1 MVIYFYICICYIG
14 PRASIQTT
22 ITHRYTAKETFEYIL
37 YSTYV
42 LLITTPFKG
51 KTNLTQFTMKR
62 KKLTQLFGL
71 MVLMLLMPGISFAQN
86 LHVQG
91 RVLDELGE
99 GLIGAGVIIQGT
111 TQGTVTDIDGNYDL
125 PSVPQGAVLEFSCV
139 GYKTMQVQ
147 VTSQILNVTLEPDSR
162 LIDESVVVAYGQ
174 ANKVTITGAVTAVS
188 GESLMKSPV
197 ANVANAL
204 QGNLPGVSA
213 VQASGMPG
221 ADEPVIR
228 IRGVG
233 SLNSA
238 DPLVLV
244 DGVERPFSQ
253 LDPNEI
259 ASISVLKDASATAV
273 FGVRGANGV
282 ILVTTKRGEVGKAS
296 VTASAS
302 AAMQTI
308 AQFIDF
314 ADSYTYGQMYNYT
327 QITDMLPVN
336 QWPGSVKIGDYSPYG
351 ENVRFKQ
358 DVMEHFRLGDM
369 PRTFP
374 NTDWIDYIMNDAAW
388 QEQANVNV
396 SGGTEKV
403 RYFVSAGYLNQNS
416 LFKTFSDNK
425 NETFDFQRLN
435 YRANLD
441 IEVSKYSQLSLTLG
455 GRMQVRNTMVGGE
468 GFLFRYLQGA
478 TPYAGIGVDEEGRHI
493 IADPNKVGAYDR
505 DALSNYYNL
514 GYENQSTN
522 ALNFDVQYKLDL
534 SFLTKGL
541 DFKAKASYNSEYTA
555 QKYRQNGYG
564 TGLTYVATL
573 DQDGNEVLRK
583 ENVTWP
589 IPYSEGKWGS
599 RNWYAEASFNYAR
612 RFGKHNIGALL
623 LYNQSKT
630 YYPWDSSNSLYQS
643 IPKGY
648 VGLVGRVTYDYDTK
662 YLIDF
667 NIGYNGSENFA
678 PGKRYGTF
686 PSVSVGWIPSQE
698 KWWAPVKDVV
708 SYLKFRGSYGLVGND
723 NTNGARFLYLP
734 GTWQFFQ
741 GHMGWNPQTQGA
753 NFGTNGNWLQGVREL
768 TAGNPNVTWEKATK
782 INVGVDAG
790 FFNDKLHAY
799 VDVFWEDRKD
809 ILVSNS
815 STLPAVTSLP
825 ANYVNEGRV
834 KNHGFE
840 VTLNWEQKIGDF
852 RYSISPN
859 FAYAKNKVIEMLEVK
874 PMYDYLSRTGHP
886 VGQRFGYE
894 LFEFYQ
900 PGTEERYYEKYG
912 VFMPDQN
919 IDIKYGDCVYVD
931 LNNDGKIDQNDQKPL
946 GYTDNPEIT
955 YSLNFN
961 FQYKG
966 FDFTMLWIGADHVSR
981 QLNGYFR
988 DQFGSTNTSALTQ
1001 WVADNS
1007 WTEDNPDAILPRISF
1022 TNRVHN
1028 NRDSQAWVVDSKYV
1042 RLKNVEIGYTI
1053 TPKKGSFFNY
1063 VRVYASGNNLLTFAD
1078 FKGNDPEAPGSGL
1091 DHGMRYPMTRLFNIG
1106 AQINF

>member
-1 MVIYFYICICYIG
+1 MFGLV
-14 PRASIQTT
+14 A
-22 ITHRYTAKETFEYIL
+22 
-37 YSTYV
+37 V
-42 LLITTPFKG
+42 LL
-51 KTNLTQFTMKR
+51 L
-62 KKLTQLFGL
+62 
-71 MVLMLLMPGISFAQN
+71 ISGQIFAQN
-86 LHVQG
+86 LNVHG
-91 RVLDELGE
+91 KVLDENGE
-99 GLIGAGVIIQGT
+99 GLIGAGVVIQGT
-111 TQGTVTDIDGNYDL
+111 TQGTITDVDGSYQL
-125 PSVPQGAVLEFSCV
+125 SVPQGSTLEFSCV
-139 GYKTMQVQ
+139 GYKAQLVQ
-147 VTSQILNVTLEPDSR
+147 VTGPNLTVTLAPDSK
-162 LIDESVVVAYGQ
+162 LIDESVVVAYGSQ
-174 ANKVTITGAVTAVS
+174 NKVTITGAVTAV
-188 GESLMKSPV
+188 GGDALMKSPV
-197 ANVANAL
+197 PNVANAL
-204 QGNLPGVSA
+204 QGNLPGVTA
-213 VQASGMPG
+213 VQPSGMPG

-238 DPLVLV
+238 EPLVLV

-259 ASISVLKDASATAV
+259 ESISVLKDASATAV

-296 VTASAS
+296 VSAS
-302 AAMQTI
+302 FSTAAQTI
-308 AQFIDF
+308 SQFIDF
-314 ADSYTYGQMYNYT
+314 ADSYTYGQMWNYT
-327 QITDMLPVN
+327 AITDALDPAD
-336 QWPGSVKIGDYSPYG
+336 WPGSVTIANYTPYEG
-351 ENVRFKQ
+351 NGIRFNQ
-358 DVMEHFRLGDM
+358 EVMEHFRTGDM
-369 PRTFP
+369 PTTFP
-374 NTDWIDYIMNDAAW
+374 NTDWIDYIMNDVAL

-396 SGGTEKV
+396 SGGTDKV
-403 RYFVSAGYLNQNS
+403 RYFVSAGFLNQNS
-416 LFKTFSDNK
+416 LLKTFSQNK

-441 IEVSKYSQLSLTLG
+441 IDITKRSTLSLTLG
-455 GRMQVRNTMVGGE
+455 GRMQDRNTMGGGE

-478 TPYAGIGVDEEGRHI
+478 TPYAGIGIDEQGRHI
-493 IADPNKVGAYDR
+493 ISDANIVGPFDR
-505 DALSNYYNL
+505 DALSNYYDL

-522 ALNFDVQYKLDL
+522 ALNFDIQYKLDMG
-534 SFLTKGL
+534 FLTKGL
-541 DFKAKASYNSEYTA
+541 DFKVKASYNSEYTA
-555 QKYRQNGYG
+555 QKYRQNSYG
-564 TGLTYVATL
+564 TGVHYVATL
-573 DQDGNEVLRK
+573 VDGQEVLRK

-612 RFGKHNIGALL
+612 RFGKHNVGALL

-630 YYPWDSSNSLYQS
+630 YYPWDSDDSIYQS

-662 YLIDF
+662 YLLDF

-698 KWWAPVKDVV
+698 KWWAPVKNVI

-734 GTWQFFQ
+734 GTWQFYN
-741 GHMGWNPQTQGA
+741 GSMTWNPQERGA
-753 NFGTNGNWLQGVREL
+753 NFGVNGNWLPAVKEL

-782 INVGVDAG
+782 INIGMDAG
-790 FFNDKLHAY
+790 FFQDKLHAY
-799 VDVFWEDRKD
+799 VDFFWEDRKD
-809 ILVSNS
+809 ILVSNA

-859 FAYAKNKVIEMLEVK
+859 FAFARNQIIEMLEVP
-874 PMYDYLSRTGHP
+874 PMYDYLSRTGLP
-886 VGQRFGYE
+886 VGQRFGYD
-894 LFEFYQ
+894 LFEFYE
-900 PGTEERYYEKYG
+900 PGATEERYFAKYG
-912 VFMPDQN
+912 VEMPDQVSA
-919 IDIKYGDCVYVD
+919 IKPGDCVYVD
-931 LNNDGKIDQNDQKPL
+931 LNGDNVIDANDQKPL

-955 YSLNFN
+955 FSVNFN
-961 FQYKG
+961 FQWKG
-966 FDFTMLWIGADHVSR
+966 LDFTMLWIGADHVSR

-1001 WVADNS
+1001 YVADNS
-1007 WTEDNPDAILPRISF
+1007 WTEDNTDAILPRISF

-1028 NRDSQAWVVDSKYV
+1028 NRDSQAWVIDSRYI
-1042 RLKNVEIGYTI
+1042 RLKNVEIGYAFV
-1053 TPKKGSFFNY
+1053 PKQKDAFFNY
-1063 VRVYASGNNLLTFAD
+1063 IRVYASGNNLLTFAD

-1091 DHGMRYPMTRLFNIG
+1091 DYGVRYPMTRLFNIG
-1106 AQINF
+1106 VQVNF

>member
-1 MVIYFYICICYIG
+1 MFGLV
-14 PRASIQTT
+14 A
-22 ITHRYTAKETFEYIL
+22 
-37 YSTYV
+37 V
-42 LLITTPFKG
+42 LL
-51 KTNLTQFTMKR
+51 L
-62 KKLTQLFGL
+62 
-71 MVLMLLMPGISFAQN
+71 ISGQIFAQN
-86 LHVQG
+86 LNVHG
-91 RVLDELGE
+91 KVLDENGE
-99 GLIGAGVIIQGT
+99 GLIGAGVVIQGT
-111 TQGTVTDIDGNYDL
+111 TQGTITDVDGSYQL
-125 PSVPQGAVLEFSCV
+125 SVPQGSTLEFSCV
-139 GYKTMQVQ
+139 GYKAQLVQ
-147 VTSQILNVTLEPDSR
+147 VTGPNLTVTLAPDSK
-162 LIDESVVVAYGQ
+162 LIDESVVVAYGSQ
-174 ANKVTITGAVTAVS
+174 NKVTITGAVTAV
-188 GESLMKSPV
+188 GGDALMKSPV
-197 ANVANAL
+197 PNVANAL
-204 QGNLPGVSA
+204 QGNLPGVTA
-213 VQASGMPG
+213 VQPSGMPG

-238 DPLVLV
+238 EPLVLV

-259 ASISVLKDASATAV
+259 ESISVLKDASATAV

-296 VTASAS
+296 VSAS
-302 AAMQTI
+302 FSTAAQTI
-308 AQFIDF
+308 SQFIDF
-314 ADSYTYGQMYNYT
+314 ADSYTYGQMWNYT
-327 QITDMLPVN
+327 AITDALDPAD
-336 QWPGSVKIGDYSPYG
+336 WPGSVNIADYTPYAG
-351 ENVRFKQ
+351 NGIRFSQ
-358 DVMEHFRLGDM
+358 DVMEHFRTGDM
-369 PRTFP
+369 PTTFP
-374 NTDWIDYIMNDAAW
+374 NTDWIDYIMNDVAL

-396 SGGTEKV
+396 SGGTDKV
-403 RYFVSAGYLNQNS
+403 RYFVSAGFLNQNS
-416 LFKTFSDNK
+416 LLKTFSQNK

-441 IEVSKYSQLSLTLG
+441 IDITKRSTLSLTLG
-455 GRMQVRNTMVGGE
+455 GRMQDRNTMGGGE

-478 TPYAGIGVDEEGRHI
+478 TPYAGIGIDEQGRHI
-493 IADPNKVGAYDR
+493 ISDANIVGPFDR
-505 DALSNYYNL
+505 DALSNYYDL

-522 ALNFDVQYKLDL
+522 ALNFDIQYKLDMG
-534 SFLTKGL
+534 FLTKGL
-541 DFKAKASYNSEYTA
+541 DFKVKASYNSEYTA

-564 TGLTYVATL
+564 TGVHYVATL
-573 DQDGNEVLRK
+573 VDGQEVLRK

-612 RFGKHNIGALL
+612 RFGKHNVGALL

-630 YYPWDSSNSLYQS
+630 YYPWDSDDSIYQS

-662 YLIDF
+662 YLLDF

-698 KWWAPVKDVV
+698 KWWAPVKNVI

-734 GTWQFFQ
+734 GTWQFYN
-741 GHMGWNPQTQGA
+741 GSMTWNPQERGA
-753 NFGTNGNWLQGVREL
+753 NFGVNGNWLPAVKEL

-782 INVGVDAG
+782 INIGMDAG

-799 VDVFWEDRKD
+799 VDFFWEDRKD
-809 ILVSNS
+809 ILVSNA

-840 VTLNWEQKIGDF
+840 VTLNWEQKVGDF

-859 FAYAKNKVIEMLEVK
+859 FAFARNQIIEMLEVP
-874 PMYDYLSRTGHP
+874 PMYDYLSRTGLP
-886 VGQRFGYE
+886 VGQRFGYD
-894 LFEFYQ
+894 LFEFYE
-900 PGTEERYYEKYG
+900 PGATEERYFAKYG
-912 VFMPDQN
+912 VEMPDQVSA
-919 IDIKYGDCVYVD
+919 IKPGDCVYVD
-931 LNNDGKIDQNDQKPL
+931 LNGDNVIDANDQKPL

-955 YSLNFN
+955 FSVNFN
-961 FQYKG
+961 FQWKG
-966 FDFTMLWIGADHVSR
+966 LDFTMLWIGADHVSR

-1001 WVADNS
+1001 YVADNS
-1007 WTEDNPDAILPRISF
+1007 WTEDNTDAILPRISF

-1028 NRDSQAWVVDSKYV
+1028 NRDSQAWVIDSRYI
-1042 RLKNVEIGYTI
+1042 RLKNVEIGYAFV
-1053 TPKKGSFFNY
+1053 PKQKDAFFNY
-1063 VRVYASGNNLLTFAD
+1063 IRVYASGNNLLTFAD

-1091 DHGMRYPMTRLFNIG
+1091 DYGVRYPMTRLFNIG
-1106 AQINF
+1106 VQVNF

>member
-1 MVIYFYICICYIG
+1 MFGLV
-14 PRASIQTT
+14 A
-22 ITHRYTAKETFEYIL
+22 
-37 YSTYV
+37 V
-42 LLITTPFKG
+42 LL
-51 KTNLTQFTMKR
+51 L
-62 KKLTQLFGL
+62 
-71 MVLMLLMPGISFAQN
+71 ISGQIFAQN
-86 LHVQG
+86 LNVHG
-91 RVLDELGE
+91 KVLDENGE
-99 GLIGAGVIIQGT
+99 GLIGAGVVIQGT
-111 TQGTVTDIDGNYDL
+111 TQGTITDIDGSYQL
-125 PSVPQGAVLEFSCV
+125 SVPQGATLEFSCV
-139 GYKTMQVQ
+139 GYKAQLVQ
-147 VTSQILNVTLEPDSR
+147 VTGPNLTVTLAPDSK
-162 LIDESVVVAYGQ
+162 LIDESVVVAYGSQ
-174 ANKVTITGAVTAVS
+174 NKVTITGAVTAV
-188 GESLMKSPV
+188 GGDALMKSPV
-197 ANVANAL
+197 PNVANAL
-204 QGNLPGVSA
+204 QGNLPGVTA
-213 VQASGMPG
+213 VQPSGMPG

-238 DPLVLV
+238 EPLVLV

-259 ASISVLKDASATAV
+259 ESISVLKDASATAV

-296 VTASAS
+296 VSAS
-302 AAMQTI
+302 FSTAAQTI
-308 AQFIDF
+308 SQFIDF
-314 ADSYTYGQMYNYT
+314 ADSYTYGQMWNYT
-327 QITDMLPVN
+327 AITDALEPSA
-336 QWPGSVKIGDYSPYG
+336 WPGSVNIADYTPYEG
-351 ENVRFKQ
+351 NGIRFNQ
-358 DVMEHFRLGDM
+358 EVMEHFRTGDM
-369 PRTFP
+369 PTTFP
-374 NTDWIDYIMNDAAW
+374 NTDWIDYIMNDVAL

-396 SGGTEKV
+396 SGGTDKV
-403 RYFVSAGYLNQNS
+403 RYFVSAGFLNQNS
-416 LFKTFSDNK
+416 LLKTFSENK

-441 IEVSKYSQLSLTLG
+441 IDITKRSTLSLTLG
-455 GRMQVRNTMVGGE
+455 GRMQDRNTMGGGE

-478 TPYAGIGVDEEGRHI
+478 TPYAGIGIDASGRHI
-493 IADPNKVGAYDR
+493 ISDSNIVGPFDR
-505 DALSNYYNL
+505 DALSNYYDL

-522 ALNFDVQYKLDL
+522 ALNFDIQYKLDMG
-534 SFLTKGL
+534 FLTKGL
-541 DFKAKASYNSEYTA
+541 DFKVKASYNSEYTA
-555 QKYRQNGYG
+555 QKYRQNVYG
-564 TGLTYVATL
+564 TGVHYVATIV
-573 DQDGNEVLRK
+573 DGQEVLRK

-612 RFGKHNIGALL
+612 RFGKHNVGALL

-630 YYPWDSSNSLYQS
+630 YYPWDSDGSIYES

-662 YLIDF
+662 YLLDF

-698 KWWAPVKDVV
+698 EWWAPVKNVI

-734 GTWQFFQ
+734 GTWQFYN
-741 GHMGWNPQTQGA
+741 GSMTWNPQERGA
-753 NFGTNGNWLQGVREL
+753 NFGVNGNWLPAVKEL

-782 INVGVDAG
+782 INIGMDAG

-799 VDVFWEDRKD
+799 VDFFWEDRKD
-809 ILVSNS
+809 ILVSNA

-859 FAYAKNKVIEMLEVK
+859 FAFARNQIIEMLEVP
-874 PMYDYLSRTGHP
+874 PMYDYLSRTGLP
-886 VGQRFGYE
+886 VGQRFGYD
-894 LFEFYQ
+894 LFEFYE
-900 PGTEERYYEKYG
+900 PGATEERYFAKYG
-912 VFMPDQN
+912 VEMPDQVTA
-919 IDIKYGDCVYVD
+919 IKPGDCVYVD
-931 LNNDGKIDQNDQKPL
+931 LNGDNVIDANDQKPL

-955 YSLNFN
+955 FSVNFN
-961 FQYKG
+961 FQWKG
-966 FDFTMLWIGADHVSR
+966 LDFTMLWIGADHVSR

-1001 WVADNS
+1001 YVADNS
-1007 WTEDNPDAILPRISF
+1007 WTEDNTDAILPRISF

-1028 NRDSQAWVVDSKYV
+1028 NRDSQAWVIDSRYI
-1042 RLKNVEIGYTI
+1042 RLKNVEIGYAFV
-1053 TPKKGSFFNY
+1053 PKQKDAFFNY
-1063 VRVYASGNNLLTFAD
+1063 IRVYASGNNLLTFAD

-1091 DHGMRYPMTRLFNIG
+1091 DYGVRYPMTRLFNIG
-1106 AQINF
+1106 VQVNF

>member
-1 MVIYFYICICYIG
+1 
-14 PRASIQTT
+14 
-22 ITHRYTAKETFEYIL
+22 
-37 YSTYV
+37 
-42 LLITTPFKG
+42 
-51 KTNLTQFTMKR
+51 
-62 KKLTQLFGL
+62 
-71 MVLMLLMPGISFAQN
+71 MLLMPGISFAQN

-111 TQGTVTDIDGNYDL
+111 TQGTVTDVDGNYDL

-139 GYKTMQVQ
+139 GYKTKQVQ
-147 VTSQILNVTLEPDSR
+147 VTSQRLNVTLEPDSR

-174 ANKVTITGAVTAVS
+174 QNKVTITGAVTAVS

-327 QITDMLPVN
+327 QITDAKPMN
-336 QWPGSVKIGDYSPYG
+336 EWPGSVQIADYSPYG
-351 ENVRFKQ
+351 EIVKFKQ

-374 NTDWIDYIMNDAAW
+374 NTDWIDYIMNDQAW

-425 NETFDFQRLN
+425 NETFDYQRLN

-455 GRMQVRNTMVGGE
+455 GRMQDRNTMGGGE

-493 IADPNKVGAYDR
+493 ISDPNIVGAYDR

-522 ALNFDVQYKLDL
+522 ALNFDIQYKLDL
-534 SFLTKGL
+534 GFITKGL
-541 DFKAKASYNSEYTA
+541 DFRAKASYNSEYTA

-564 TGLTYVATL
+564 TGLTYVATIVN
-573 DQDGNEVLRK
+573 GEEVLRK

-599 RNWYAEASFNYAR
+599 RNWYAEANLNYSR
-612 RFGKHNIGALL
+612 RIGKHNIGGLL

-662 YLIDF
+662 YLLDF

-686 PSVSVGWIPSQE
+686 PSVSLGWIPSQE
-698 KWWAPVKDVV
+698 TWWAPVKDVV

-782 INVGVDAG
+782 INIGMDAG

-809 ILVSNS
+809 ILVSNA

-840 VTLNWEQKIGDF
+840 VTLNWEQKFGDF

-859 FAYAKNKVIEMLEVK
+859 FAYAKNEVIEMLEVK
-874 PMYDYLSRTGHP
+874 PLYDYLSRTGLP
-886 VGQRFGYE
+886 VGQRFGYD
-894 LFEFYQ
+894 LFEFYEA
-900 PGTEERYYEKYG
+900 GVTEERYLAKYG
-912 VFMPDQN
+912 VEMPNQN
-919 IDIKYGDCVYVD
+919 VELKNGDCIYVD
-931 LNNDGKIDQNDQKPL
+931 LNGDGTIDANDQKPL

-961 FQYKG
+961 FQWKG
-966 FDFTMLWIGADHVSR
+966 LDFTMLWIGADHVSR

-1007 WTEDNPDAILPRISF
+1007 WTEDNTDAILPRISF

-1042 RLKNVEIGYTI
+1042 RLKNVELGYTF
-1053 TPKKGSFFNY
+1053 TPKAGSFFNY
-1063 VRVYASGNNLLTFAD
+1063 IRVYASGNNLLTFAD

-1091 DHGMRYPMTRLFNIG
+1091 DYGMRYPMTRLINLG
-1106 AQINF
+1106 AQFNF

>member
-1 MVIYFYICICYIG
+1 MERKRLTQVFG
-14 PRASIQTT
+14 LVA
-22 ITHRYTAKETFEYIL
+22 
-37 YSTYV
+37 V
-42 LLITTPFKG
+42 LL
-51 KTNLTQFTMKR
+51 L
-62 KKLTQLFGL
+62 
-71 MVLMLLMPGISFAQN
+71 ISGQIFAQN
-86 LHVQG
+86 LNVHG
-91 RVLDELGE
+91 KVLDENGE
-99 GLIGAGVIIQGT
+99 GLIGAGVVIQGT
-111 TQGTVTDIDGNYDL
+111 TQGTITDIDGSYQL
-125 PSVPQGAVLEFSCV
+125 SVPQGATLEFSCV
-139 GYKTMQVQ
+139 GYKAQLVQ
-147 VTSQILNVTLEPDSR
+147 VTGPNLTVTLAPDSK
-162 LIDESVVVAYGQ
+162 LIDESVVVAYGSQ
-174 ANKVTITGAVTAVS
+174 NKVTITGAVTAV
-188 GESLMKSPV
+188 GGDALMKSPV
-197 ANVANAL
+197 PNVANAL
-204 QGNLPGVSA
+204 QGNLPGVTA
-213 VQASGMPG
+213 VQPSGMPG

-238 DPLVLV
+238 EPLVLV

-259 ASISVLKDASATAV
+259 ESISVLKDASATAV

-296 VTASAS
+296 VSAS
-302 AAMQTI
+302 FSTAAQTI
-308 AQFIDF
+308 SQFIDF
-314 ADSYTYGQMYNYT
+314 ADSYTYGQMWNYT
-327 QITDMLPVN
+327 AITDALEPSA
-336 QWPGSVKIGDYSPYG
+336 WPGSVNIADYTPYEG
-351 ENVRFKQ
+351 NGIRFNQ
-358 DVMEHFRLGDM
+358 EVMEHFRTGDM
-369 PRTFP
+369 PTTFP
-374 NTDWIDYIMNDAAW
+374 NTDWIDYIMNDVAL

-396 SGGTEKV
+396 SGGTDKV
-403 RYFVSAGYLNQNS
+403 RYFVSAGFLNQNS
-416 LFKTFSDNK
+416 LLKTFSENK

-441 IEVSKYSQLSLTLG
+441 IDITKRSTLSLTLG
-455 GRMQVRNTMVGGE
+455 GRMQDRNTMGGGE

-478 TPYAGIGVDEEGRHI
+478 TPYAGIGIDASGRHI
-493 IADPNKVGAYDR
+493 ISDSNIVGPFDR
-505 DALSNYYNL
+505 DALSNYYDL

-522 ALNFDVQYKLDL
+522 ALNFDIQYKLDMG
-534 SFLTKGL
+534 FLTKGL
-541 DFKAKASYNSEYTA
+541 DFKVKASYNSEYTA
-555 QKYRQNGYG
+555 QKYRQNVYG
-564 TGLTYVATL
+564 TGVHYVATIV
-573 DQDGNEVLRK
+573 DGQEVLRK

-612 RFGKHNIGALL
+612 RFGKHNVGALL

-630 YYPWDSSNSLYQS
+630 YYPWDSDGSIYES

-662 YLIDF
+662 YLLDF

-698 KWWAPVKDVV
+698 EWWAPVKNVI

-734 GTWQFFQ
+734 GTWQFYN
-741 GHMGWNPQTQGA
+741 GSMTWNPQERGA
-753 NFGTNGNWLQGVREL
+753 NFGVNGNWLPAVKEL

-782 INVGVDAG
+782 INIGMDAG

-799 VDVFWEDRKD
+799 VDFFWEDRKD
-809 ILVSNS
+809 ILVSNA

-859 FAYAKNKVIEMLEVK
+859 FAFARNQIIEMLEVP
-874 PMYDYLSRTGHP
+874 PMYDYLSRTGLP
-886 VGQRFGYE
+886 VGQRFGYD
-894 LFEFYQ
+894 LFEFYE
-900 PGTEERYYEKYG
+900 PGATEERYFAKYG
-912 VFMPDQN
+912 VEMPDQVSA
-919 IDIKYGDCVYVD
+919 IKPGDCVYVD
-931 LNNDGKIDQNDQKPL
+931 LNGDNVIDANDQKPL

-955 YSLNFN
+955 FSVNFN
-961 FQYKG
+961 FQWKG
-966 FDFTMLWIGADHVSR
+966 LDFTMLWIGADHVSR

-1001 WVADNS
+1001 YVADNS
-1007 WTEDNPDAILPRISF
+1007 WTEDNTDAILPRISF

-1028 NRDSQAWVVDSKYV
+1028 NRDSQAWVIDSRYI
-1042 RLKNVEIGYTI
+1042 RLKNVEIGYAFV
-1053 TPKKGSFFNY
+1053 PKQKDAFFNY
-1063 VRVYASGNNLLTFAD
+1063 IRVYASGNNLLTFAD

-1091 DHGMRYPMTRLFNIG
+1091 DYGVRYPMTRLFNIG
-1106 AQINF
+1106 VQVNF

>member
-1 MVIYFYICICYIG
+1 MFGLV
-14 PRASIQTT
+14 A
-22 ITHRYTAKETFEYIL
+22 
-37 YSTYV
+37 V
-42 LLITTPFKG
+42 LL
-51 KTNLTQFTMKR
+51 L
-62 KKLTQLFGL
+62 
-71 MVLMLLMPGISFAQN
+71 ISGQIFAQN
-86 LHVQG
+86 LNVHG
-91 RVLDELGE
+91 KVLDENGE
-99 GLIGAGVIIQGT
+99 GLIGAGVVIQGT
-111 TQGTVTDIDGNYDL
+111 TQGTITDVDGSYQL
-125 PSVPQGAVLEFSCV
+125 SVPQGSTLEFSCV
-139 GYKTMQVQ
+139 GYKAQLVQ
-147 VTSQILNVTLEPDSR
+147 VTGPNLTVTLAPDSK
-162 LIDESVVVAYGQ
+162 LIDESVVVAYGSQ
-174 ANKVTITGAVTAVS
+174 NKVTITGAVTAV
-188 GESLMKSPV
+188 GGDALMKSPV
-197 ANVANAL
+197 PNVANAL
-204 QGNLPGVSA
+204 QGNLPGVTA
-213 VQASGMPG
+213 VQPSGMPG

-238 DPLVLV
+238 EPLVLV

-259 ASISVLKDASATAV
+259 ESISVLKDASATAV

-296 VTASAS
+296 VSAS
-302 AAMQTI
+302 FSTAAQTI
-308 AQFIDF
+308 SQFIDF
-314 ADSYTYGQMYNYT
+314 ADSYTYGQMWNYT
-327 QITDMLPVN
+327 AITDALDPAD
-336 QWPGSVKIGDYSPYG
+336 WPGSVNIADYTPYAG
-351 ENVRFKQ
+351 NGIRFSQ
-358 DVMEHFRLGDM
+358 DVMEHFRTGDM
-369 PRTFP
+369 PTTFP
-374 NTDWIDYIMNDAAW
+374 NTDWIDYIMNDVAL

-396 SGGTEKV
+396 SGGTDKV
-403 RYFVSAGYLNQNS
+403 RYFVSAGFLNQNS
-416 LFKTFSDNK
+416 LLKTFSQNK

-441 IEVSKYSQLSLTLG
+441 IDITKRSTLSLTLG
-455 GRMQVRNTMVGGE
+455 GRMQDRNTMGGGE

-478 TPYAGIGVDEEGRHI
+478 TPYAGIGIDEQGRHI
-493 IADPNKVGAYDR
+493 ISDANIVGPFDR
-505 DALSNYYNL
+505 DALSNYYDL

-522 ALNFDVQYKLDL
+522 ALNFDIQYKLDMG
-534 SFLTKGL
+534 FLTKGL
-541 DFKAKASYNSEYTA
+541 DFKVKASYNSEYTA

-564 TGLTYVATL
+564 TGVHYVATIV
-573 DQDGNEVLRK
+573 DGQEVLRK

-612 RFGKHNIGALL
+612 RFGKHNVGALL

-630 YYPWDSSNSLYQS
+630 YYPWDSDDSIYQS

-662 YLIDF
+662 YLLDF

-698 KWWAPVKDVV
+698 KWWAPVKNVI

-734 GTWQFFQ
+734 GTWQFYN
-741 GHMGWNPQTQGA
+741 GSMTWNPQERGA
-753 NFGTNGNWLQGVREL
+753 NFGVNGNWLPAVKEL

-782 INVGVDAG
+782 INIGMDAG
-790 FFNDKLHAY
+790 FFQDKLHAY
-799 VDVFWEDRKD
+799 VDFFWEDRKD
-809 ILVSNS
+809 ILVSNA

-859 FAYAKNKVIEMLEVK
+859 FAFARNQIIEMLEVP
-874 PMYDYLSRTGHP
+874 PMYDYLSRTGLP
-886 VGQRFGYE
+886 VGQRFGYD
-894 LFEFYQ
+894 LFEFYE
-900 PGTEERYYEKYG
+900 PGATEERYFAKYG
-912 VFMPDQN
+912 VEMPDQVSA
-919 IDIKYGDCVYVD
+919 IKPGDCVYVD
-931 LNNDGKIDQNDQKPL
+931 LNGDNVIDANDQKPL

-955 YSLNFN
+955 FSVNFN
-961 FQYKG
+961 FQWKG
-966 FDFTMLWIGADHVSR
+966 LDFTMLWIGADHVSR

-1001 WVADNS
+1001 YVADNS
-1007 WTEDNPDAILPRISF
+1007 WTEDNTDAILPRISF

-1028 NRDSQAWVVDSKYV
+1028 NRDSQAWVVDSRYI
-1042 RLKNVEIGYTI
+1042 RLKNVEIGYAFV
-1053 TPKKGSFFNY
+1053 PKQKDAFFNY
-1063 VRVYASGNNLLTFAD
+1063 IRVYASGNNLLTFAD

-1091 DHGMRYPMTRLFNIG
+1091 DYGVRYPMTRLFNIG
-1106 AQINF
+1106 VQVNF